1 MEKEEGM
8 DAEAEEAEAFRRKHL
23 PPSHWAAARLE
34 ACITLETDSGQ
45 KKPLEMNGA

>member
-1 MEKEEGM
+1 MEKEEGI

-23 PPSHWAAARLE
+23 LGCSPFE